1 MKEFYRIKE
10 VAEILNFKERAVR
23 RWVVEKEIK
32 AIKIFGEW
40 RIPAEELERLKKGE

>member
-23 RWVVEKEIK
+23 QWIVDKKINAV
-32 AIKIFGEW
+32 KIFGEW
-40 RIPAEELERLKKGE
+40 RVPAEELERIKKGE